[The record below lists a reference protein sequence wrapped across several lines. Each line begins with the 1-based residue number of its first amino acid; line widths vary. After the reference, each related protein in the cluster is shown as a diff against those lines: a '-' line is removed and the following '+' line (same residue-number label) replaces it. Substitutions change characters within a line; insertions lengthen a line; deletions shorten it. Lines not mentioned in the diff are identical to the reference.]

1 MELRDILSLD
11 CTRCAVQE
19 TSKKKILELIAH
31 MVAPK
36 LGGVSR
42 DDVFDSLLQRER
54 LGSTGIGLGIAIP
67 HGRLSNASHPVAVLI
82 TLESA
87 IDFEAIDNQPVD
99 IIFALLVPENE
110 PEAHLKTLQAV
121 AQKLNNRD
129 CCRKLR
135 AAKTVDELYHQ
146 FLESDATCS

>member
-1 MELRDILSLD
+1 MNLREILTPD
-11 CTRCAVQE
+11 CTKCAVDD
-19 TSKKKILELIAH
+19 TSKKKLLESISH

-42 DDVFDSLLQRER
+42 DDVFESLLQRER

-67 HGRLSNASHPVAVLI
+67 HGRLTNASHPVAVLI
-82 TLESA
+82 TLSAPIEFES
-87 IDFEAIDNQPVD
+87 IDNQPVD

-110 PEAHLKTLQAV
+110 PETHLKTLSAV
-121 AQKLNNRD
+121 AQRLNNRE

-135 AAKTVDELYHQ
+135 SANSDNELYELFTDEQ
-146 FLESDATCS
+146 PPCN